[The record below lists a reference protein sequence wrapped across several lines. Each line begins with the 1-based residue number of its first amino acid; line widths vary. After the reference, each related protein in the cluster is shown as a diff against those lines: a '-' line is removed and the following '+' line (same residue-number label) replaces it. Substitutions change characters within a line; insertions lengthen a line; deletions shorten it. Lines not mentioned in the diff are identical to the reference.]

1 MVEGTYQS
9 EGQTDS
15 INCRKVLGDI
25 LTSPSLHITSA
36 TAYYIAGL
44 FSNPFCLGLSCQI
57 SSGLINSSFCHTF
70 FSKAFQIL

>member
-15 INCRKVLGDI
+15 INCRKGLADI
-25 LTSPSLHITSA
+25 LTSPSLHIGS
-36 TAYYIAGL
+36 AYYIAGL
-44 FSNPFCLGLSCQI
+44 FSNTFCLGLSCQI

-70 FSKAFQIL
+70 FSKTFQIL